1 MIGHVA
7 LCISLLQCLVSL
19 QIHNMYCYDG
29 ITKLCTV
36 IVGEIGRIHVD
47 FKVRNDNNGARM
59 SCGCC
64 GGANYKDMEFP
75 DYNVLAD
82 YASAMNAFLV
92 HEEITPTPVDK
103 LFFCSERPPALREA
117 IEIAERTMNVRRK
130 SLVRRNKAKRTISL
144 TAPAQFRGNFLMLI
158 SRLPYFEATFSID
171 SVFRSKYTSMLQEL
185 VSAIEDD
192 IVPYREEVATPV
204 LGEFPEDSP
213 DEAFDFSQASSD
225 SNFLMELRG
234 EDIFP
239 MDNLDESHVDFDG
252 NYFDSECYEEVMNQA
267 VYGDSFAM
275 DLEEWYCPEDQWKS
289 SMEPAE
295 IPC

>member
-1 MIGHVA
+1 
-7 LCISLLQCLVSL
+7 
-19 QIHNMYCYDG
+19 
-29 ITKLCTV
+29 
-36 IVGEIGRIHVD
+36 
-47 FKVRNDNNGARM
+47 
-59 SCGCC
+59 
-64 GGANYKDMEFP
+64 
-75 DYNVLAD
+75 
-82 YASAMNAFLV
+82 
-92 HEEITPTPVDK
+92 
-103 LFFCSERPPALREA
+103 
-117 IEIAERTMNVRRK
+117 
-130 SLVRRNKAKRTISL
+130 
-144 TAPAQFRGNFLMLI
+144 MLI
-158 SRLPYFEATFSID
+158 SRLPYFEATFSTD

-185 VSAIEDD
+185 VSAIEDEIVPYRASMLQEFVSAVED
-192 IVPYREEVATPV
+192 EIVPYREEVATPV
-204 LGEFPEDSP
+204 FDDFPEDSR

-275 DLEEWYCPEDQWKS
+275 DLDEWYCPEDQWKS

>member
-1 MIGHVA
+1 
-7 LCISLLQCLVSL
+7 
-19 QIHNMYCYDG
+19 
-29 ITKLCTV
+29 
-36 IVGEIGRIHVD
+36 
-47 FKVRNDNNGARM
+47 
-59 SCGCC
+59 
-64 GGANYKDMEFP
+64 
-75 DYNVLAD
+75 
-82 YASAMNAFLV
+82 
-92 HEEITPTPVDK
+92 
-103 LFFCSERPPALREA
+103 
-117 IEIAERTMNVRRK
+117 
-130 SLVRRNKAKRTISL
+130 
-144 TAPAQFRGNFLMLI
+144 MLI
-158 SRLPYFEATFSID
+158 SRLPYFEATFSTD

-185 VSAIEDD
+185 VSAIEDE

-204 LGEFPEDSP
+204 LDNFPEDSLDEAFDFSEDSL

-275 DLEEWYCPEDQWKS
+275 DLDEWYCPEDQWKS

>member
-1 MIGHVA
+1 
-7 LCISLLQCLVSL
+7 
-19 QIHNMYCYDG
+19 MYCYDG

-47 FKVRNDNNGARM
+47 FKVRNDNSGARM

-92 HEEITPTPVDK
+92 HEDITPTPMDK

-130 SLVRRNKAKRTISL
+130 SLVRRNKVKRTISL

-158 SRLPYFEATFSID
+158 SRLPYFEATFSTD

-185 VSAIEDD
+185 VSAIEDEIVPYRASMLQEFVSAVED
-192 IVPYREEVATPV
+192 EIVPYREEVATPV
-204 LGEFPEDSP
+204 FDDFLEDSR
-213 DEAFDFSQASSD
+213 DEAFDFSQASPD
-225 SNFLMELRG
+225 SNILMELRG

-267 VYGDSFAM
+267 VYD
-275 DLEEWYCPEDQWKS
+275 
-289 SMEPAE
+289 
-295 IPC
+295 